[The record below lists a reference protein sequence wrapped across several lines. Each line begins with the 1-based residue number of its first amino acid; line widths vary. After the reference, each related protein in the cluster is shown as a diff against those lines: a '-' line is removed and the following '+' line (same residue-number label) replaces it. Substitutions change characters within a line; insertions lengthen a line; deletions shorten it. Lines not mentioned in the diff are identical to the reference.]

1 MRMEHQD
8 LLPPMFNSHI
18 LSSVPGRSQFTFAAA
33 NAVSDFETTLLYND
47 NVLYGLLQERV
58 EYQDLFIPK
67 LRWCIGIL
75 CVCCED
81 INQSRLVEYNL
92 VFKFMLA

>member
-1 MRMEHQD
+1 MEHQD
-8 LLPPMFNSHI
+8 LLTPMFNSHI

-33 NAVSDFETTLLYND
+33 NAVSDFETTVLYND

-67 LRWCIGIL
+67 LRIGL
-75 CVCCED
+75 ASEVYSMFENCMHEG
-81 INQSRLVEYNL
+81 NL
-92 VFKFMLA
+92 LFPGFS